1 MNNLMDHYKK
11 KIEDKK
17 AEEILNLFNNKK
29 INSFNKT
36 DLATACRKL
45 ISRYLV
51 STREDTD
58 YSENNKL
65 DLYLDRE
72 EVWGEKWEKNEE
84 NIRKD
89 LEILRKVELTLG
101 QSYEL
106 YNLLGGDENKAL
118 EDIKVKAEDEKE
130 EEEKNDNDY
139 NEDDEIIRR
148 KPKKNIRIKPKY

>member
-1 MNNLMDHYKK
+1 M
-11 KIEDKK
+11 
-17 AEEILNLFNNKK
+17 
-29 INSFNKT
+29 
-36 DLATACRKL
+36 
-45 ISRYLV
+45 V

-84 NIRKD
+84 NIKKD

-130 EEEKNDNDY
+130 EEEKNDDDY

-148 KPKKNIRIKPKY
+148 KPNKNIRIKTKY